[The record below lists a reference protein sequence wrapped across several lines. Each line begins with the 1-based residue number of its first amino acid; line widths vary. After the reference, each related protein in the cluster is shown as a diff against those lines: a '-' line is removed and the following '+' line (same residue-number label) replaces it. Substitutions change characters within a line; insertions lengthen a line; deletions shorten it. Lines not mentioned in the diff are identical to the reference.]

1 MYCYSPGPHAYCKY
15 YQSQLGGST
24 NFPVFVGGQ
33 HGEGIGS
40 FFRSVW
46 RFIAPIA
53 LRGYSNFASNTLQK
67 HEQGAS
73 LKDAAKSSIMPALGA
88 MASSVANRPAQTGS
102 GLYNGV
108 NGVSPLFDGVNGI
121 PTGVKRAYKSVQFKA
136 KKKTSKKR
144 QKRTHSNYN
153 F

>member
-1 MYCYSPGPHAYCKY
+1 MYSYSPGPNAYCKY
-15 YQSQLGGST
+15 YQSQLGGSA

-33 HGEGIGS
+33 HGDGIGS

-53 LRGYSNFASNTLQK
+53 LRGISNFAANTLQK

-73 LKDAAKSSIMPALGA
+73 LKDAAKSSIMPALSA
-88 MASSVANRPAQTGS
+88 MASGVTSSQAQSGS
-102 GLYNGV
+102 G
-108 NGVSPLFDGVNGI
+108 GVSPLFSGVNGI
-121 PTGVKRAYKSVQFKA
+121 PMGAKRVYKSLAFK
-136 KKKTSKKR
+136 SKKR
-144 QKRTHSNYN
+144 PSKKRRKLDHANYN